1 MPAIFPAASKAGG
14 QYFAM
19 PDVCFVPA
27 PPPVVQ
33 VPVPFPNMA
42 QVASTDGAVDKVLIE
57 NKETVVEGSKVPNSS
72 GDEAGTK
79 GGVVSGKNMDQVQPK
94 AFSTKVF
101 AKGKKV
107 VMLTSMSAHNGS
119 SPNIPA
125 GMMVAPSQAKV
136 IISP

>member
-14 QYFAM
+14 TYFAF

-33 VPVPFPNMA
+33 IPIPFPNLA

-57 NKETVVEGSKVPNSS
+57 NKETVVEGSRVPNSS

-79 GGVVSGKNMDQVQPK
+79 GGVVSGKNLDQVAPK
-94 AFSTKVF
+94 SFSAKVF
-101 AKGKKV
+101 ARGKKV
-107 VMLTSMSAHNGS
+107 VMLTSMAAHNGS
-119 SPNIPA
+119 SANIPA

-136 IISP
+136 IVSP

>member
-1 MPAIFPAASKAGG
+1 MPAASKAGG
-14 QYFAM
+14 MYVAF
-19 PDVCFVPA
+19 PDVCFTPV

-33 VPVPFPNMA
+33 VPIPYPNLA
-42 QVASTDGAVDKVLIE
+42 QIASTTGAVDKVLIE

-94 AFSTKVF
+94 TFSSKVF

-107 VMLTSMSAHNGS
+107 VMLTSLSAHNGS
-119 SPNIPA
+119 NANMPA
-125 GMMVAPSQAKV
+125 GLMAAPSQAKV
-136 IISP
+136 IVGL

>member
-1 MPAIFPAASKAGG
+1 MPAIMPAGSKAGG
-14 QYFAM
+14 MYFAF
-19 PDVCFVPA
+19 PDVCFTPV

-33 VPVPFPNMA
+33 VPIPYPNLA
-42 QVASTDGAVDKVLIE
+42 QLANTDGACEKVLIE

-94 AFSTKVF
+94 MFSSTVF
-101 AKGKKV
+101 AGGKKV

-119 SPNIPA
+119 SANMPA
-125 GMMVAPSQAKV
+125 GAMIAPSQAKV
-136 IISP
+136 IVGF